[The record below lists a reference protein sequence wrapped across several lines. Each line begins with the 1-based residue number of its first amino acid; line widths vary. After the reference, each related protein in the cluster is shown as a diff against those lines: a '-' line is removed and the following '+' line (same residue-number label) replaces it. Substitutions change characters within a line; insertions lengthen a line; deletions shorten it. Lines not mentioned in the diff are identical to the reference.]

1 MMQFEEE
8 EGFIRTPP
16 RPFYRNFGF
25 LTFISVILSGIVL
38 FILLVT
44 VLTSVRSINTFSLP
58 SETSTSGRTST
69 TTGTPVEQENLILR
83 DLSQNI
89 LGAMVDYVIAY

>member
-8 EGFIRTPP
+8 EGFIRTPS
-16 RPFYRNFGF
+16 RPLYRNFGF

-44 VLTSVRSINTFSLP
+44 VLTKVRTINTFSLP

-69 TTGTPVEQENLILR
+69 TTGAPIEQENYILR

-89 LGAMVDYVIAY
+89 LGAMVSIVCAH